1 MSDILQPDLCIVGG
15 GASGL
20 ALAAGASSRELSVVL
35 VEKGEIGGDR
45 LAQAI
50 PSHALL
56 AASRFAASL
65 RAGKHFGIDVD
76 APRIDFAQV
85 RAHIAAIAAELAP
98 NYSLARLEAMNVK
111 VIRAPGR
118 FTRADTL
125 DAGGTTIKA
134 RHFVIATGASAK
146 PLAIPGLD
154 LIRPLTYTSLCR
166 LEAPPRRLIV
176 IGADPHGAALAQGLR
191 RLGGEVVML
200 APTKLF
206 ALEDEEFVA
215 PVREELA
222 RDGVVIHEYAKIL
235 KVEPQGDGIGVIIA
249 RATSEA
255 KTEKE
260 TIEGSHILIAAGEAP
275 LVEGLGLAAAG
286 VRYDA
291 TGIQVNADMRTRNR
305 RIYAIGAVVRDA
317 RSAGA
322 AEYHASAV
330 LRHLLRPRF
339 ELSIWRRRR
348 PAIARVILTDPEI
361 AVTGLS
367 ETEARERRR
376 HIRVLRW
383 PFSETDRARIAHA
396 SAGHVK
402 LITSPGGRVL
412 GAGIV
417 GPAAGELINLCTLAI
432 SRGMTATD
440 LASMMVP
447 YPTLADAPRRA
458 AMTVREWDGNPVSW
472 CVMRLLRWLG

>member
-1 MSDILQPDLCIVGG
+1 
-15 GASGL
+15 
-20 ALAAGASSRELSVVL
+20 
-35 VEKGEIGGDR
+35 
-45 LAQAI
+45 
-50 PSHALL
+50 
-56 AASRFAASL
+56 
-65 RAGKHFGIDVD
+65 
-76 APRIDFAQV
+76 
-85 RAHIAAIAAELAP
+85 
-98 NYSLARLEAMNVK
+98 
-111 VIRAPGR
+111 
-118 FTRADTL
+118 
-125 DAGGTTIKA
+125 
-134 RHFVIATGASAK
+134 
-146 PLAIPGLD
+146 
-154 LIRPLTYTSLCR
+154 
-166 LEAPPRRLIV
+166 
-176 IGADPHGAALAQGLR
+176 
-191 RLGGEVVML
+191 ML
-200 APTKLF
+200 APSKLLP
-206 ALEDEEFVA
+206 LEDEELVA
-215 PVREELA
+215 PVRVELA

-235 KVEPQGDGIGVIIA
+235 KIEPLGDNIGVVIA

-286 VRYDA
+286 VRYDV
-291 TGIQVNADMRTRNR
+291 TGIEVNADLRTRNR
-305 RIYAIGAVVRDA
+305 RVYAIGAVVRGA

-322 AEYHASAV
+322 AEYHAGVA
-330 LRHLLRPRF
+330 LRRLLRPRF
-339 ELSIWRRRR
+339 DLRIWPRRRQ
-348 PAIARVILTDPEI
+348 AIAQVILTDPEI

-376 HIRVLRW
+376 HIHVLRW
-383 PFSETDRARIAHA
+383 PFSETDRGQIEHR

-458 AMTVREWDGNPVSW
+458 AMTVREWGGNPVSRLI
-472 CVMRLLRWLG
+472 MRLLRRLG